1 MQTDLNAEFSAIY
14 DVMKNDAAERNQSY
28 ALPSSIRQMTTQE
41 MADWKTYKYVV
52 GGTR

>member
-14 DVMKNDAAERNQSY
+14 DLMKNDAAERNQSY